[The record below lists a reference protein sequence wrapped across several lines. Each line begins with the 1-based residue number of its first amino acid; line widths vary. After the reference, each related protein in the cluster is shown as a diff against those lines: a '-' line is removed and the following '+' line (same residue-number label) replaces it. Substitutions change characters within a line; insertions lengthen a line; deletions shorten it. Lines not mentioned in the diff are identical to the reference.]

1 MKKFILLLPILL
13 LLCACSPTPA
23 KQTTFAMDTVM
34 DFTVYDGEIAPL
46 IEAVNEYDKLFSPT
60 REDSELNAVNSGK
73 NSKSETFLK
82 VLNSALSYKEK
93 TKGAF
98 DPTLGDLIDLWNKG
112 KVPSNTEI
120 TEALHGSKLNLSA
133 IAKGALSDEIVAR
146 LNRSTSSSAIIS
158 LGGNIIAF
166 GAKPDGEPWVVGIR
180 DPEGD
185 ANSYLGTVAV
195 KDKFI
200 VSSGDYERYFEEG
213 GVRYHH
219 ILDAKTGYPAKSDL
233 RGVTIVADSGTLAD
247 AYSTALFV
255 MGYEKAI
262 EFWKNSADFEAI
274 FVFDDKVIVTE
285 GIANFNLTNEGYTYE
300 VAMR

>member
-1 MKKFILLLPILL
+1 MRKFLLIPILL
-13 LLCACSPTPA
+13 LLCSCAPTPA

-46 IEAVNEYDKLFSPT
+46 VEAVNEYDALFSPT
-60 REDSELNAVNSGK
+60 REDSDLNAVNNGATSE
-73 NSKSETFLK
+73 SETFSK
-82 VLNSALSYKEK
+82 VLNAALSYKEK
-93 TKGAF
+93 TDGAF

-112 KVPSNTEI
+112 KIPTDSEI
-120 TEALHGSKLNLSA
+120 AEALTGSKLNLSA
-133 IAKGALSDEIVAR
+133 IAKGALSDELVAR
-146 LNRSTSSSAIIS
+146 LNRSSSSSAIIS

-166 GAKPDGEPWVVGIR
+166 GSKPDGSPWVVGIR

-185 ANSYLGTVAV
+185 SNSYLATVGV
-195 KDKFI
+195 TDKFV
-200 VSSGDYERYFEEG
+200 VSSGDYERYFEEN

-219 ILDAKTGYPAKSDL
+219 ILDAKTGFPASNGL
-233 RGVTIVADSGTLAD
+233 RGVTIISDNGALAD

-255 MGYEKAI
+255 MGYDRAL
-262 EFWKNSADFEAI
+262 EFWRESDDFEAI

-285 GIANFNLTNEGYTYE
+285 GVMNFNLTNEGYTYE